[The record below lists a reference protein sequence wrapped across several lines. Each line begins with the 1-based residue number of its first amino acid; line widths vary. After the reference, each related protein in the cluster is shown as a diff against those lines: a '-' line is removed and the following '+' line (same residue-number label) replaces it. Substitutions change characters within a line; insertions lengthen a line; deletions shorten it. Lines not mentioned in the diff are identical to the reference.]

1 MPFGTNPVIADLPV
15 VGTSLA
21 GRRPHMGNFSAMR
34 SWPGWH
40 NWLKVICDSPERQGE
55 GPFRRPPDPVSR
67 GMSDASS
74 RSKPSVAEIFLGFF
88 TIGVCGFGGVLPWAR
103 RTILETRK
111 WLTPAEFTELLG
123 FCQFMPGGNI
133 MNVAVAL
140 GSRFQGIPGAVAAL
154 VGLMAAP
161 VTIVIGLGAV
171 YDQYKDV
178 PSVKHAFMALAAA
191 GAGML
196 IATSF
201 KIAAPLKGRWIA
213 IFMTVVTFAAIAVL
227 RLPLVIVMPIMAV
240 LSTLVLWRFAR

>member
-1 MPFGTNPVIADLPV
+1 VT
-15 VGTSLA
+15 
-21 GRRPHMGNFSAMR
+21 
-34 SWPGWH
+34 
-40 NWLKVICDSPERQGE
+40 
-55 GPFRRPPDPVSR
+55 
-67 GMSDASS
+67 
-74 RSKPSVAEIFLGFF
+74 EIFLGFF
-88 TIGVCGFGGVLPWAR
+88 FIGVCGFGGVLPWAR
-103 RTILETRK
+103 RTILETRR

-140 GSRFQGIPGAVAAL
+140 GARFRGVPGAIAAL

-161 VTIVIGLGAV
+161 VTIVILLGAV

-178 PSVKHAFMALAAA
+178 PSVRSAFAALASA

-196 IATSF
+196 IATSV

-213 IFMTVVTFAAIAVL
+213 IGMTAVTFGAIALL
-227 RLPLVIVMPIMAV
+227 RLPLVIVMPTMAV

>member
-1 MPFGTNPVIADLPV
+1 
-15 VGTSLA
+15 
-21 GRRPHMGNFSAMR
+21 
-34 SWPGWH
+34 
-40 NWLKVICDSPERQGE
+40 
-55 GPFRRPPDPVSR
+55 
-67 GMSDASS
+67 MSDASS

>member
-1 MPFGTNPVIADLPV
+1 
-15 VGTSLA
+15 
-21 GRRPHMGNFSAMR
+21 
-34 SWPGWH
+34 
-40 NWLKVICDSPERQGE
+40 
-55 GPFRRPPDPVSR
+55 
-67 GMSDASS
+67 MSDASPPAD
-74 RSKPSVAEIFLGFF
+74 RPAPSVAEIFLGFF

-103 RTILETRK
+103 RTILETRR
-111 WLTPAEFTELLG
+111 WLTPAEFTEILG

-140 GSRFQGIPGAVAAL
+140 GARFRGIPGAVAAF

-178 PSVKHAFMALAAA
+178 PSVRQGFAALAAA

-196 IATSF
+196 IATSV
-201 KIAAPLKGRWIA
+201 KIAAPLKGKWIA
-213 IFMTVVTFAAIAVL
+213 ILMTAVTFAAIAIL
-227 RLPLVIVMPIMAV
+227 RLPLVLVLPTMAV